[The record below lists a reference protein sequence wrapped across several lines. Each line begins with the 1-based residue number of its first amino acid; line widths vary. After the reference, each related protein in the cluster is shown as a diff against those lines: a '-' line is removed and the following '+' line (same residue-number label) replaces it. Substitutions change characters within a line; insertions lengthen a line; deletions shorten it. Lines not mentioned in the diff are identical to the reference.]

1 MKIFS
6 DIGEY
11 KAGPEE
17 LQQEPSLSSNL
28 RVNSKKEDSLKSK
41 ETNKEKSRMTV
52 GQQALKA
59 IILN

>member
-17 LQQEPSLSSNL
+17 LQWEPSLSSNL

>member
-17 LQQEPSLSSNL
+17 LQREPSLSSNL